1 MWTVISLAEAPDFL
15 ACSAI
20 PRPFDSMLDRRSFL
34 RASAAASAGSLLP
47 LASQARGIDMNDI
60 PKGERP
66 KQDPNIT
73 FLPPRGRVPLSF
85 IIDDSTC
92 LVNMGHYCMPQFA
105 AAYPDRKAY
114 QKPWRDWPREIPDR
128 FVRKFGEYCRAQG
141 VKGKYSIVPY
151 PACVGWVDRFLPGWS
166 KKELEDSLSLVRDF
180 MAPDWDI
187 HSEMISHTRVLDL
200 KTGRPFPE
208 ISRHTMENS
217 HPDKPVSVD
226 YLTDYIAYSLQI
238 LKNAGLHCD
247 GFTTPG
253 GFGNLV
259 KSELS
264 LAAHQAVR
272 SVYKTEIP
280 HYFKYLH
287 TDKNRSTDPHIE
299 HVSGVNSSDPKCT
312 VNIIAGT
319 GDWFGGWDGV
329 SAGDIDQSADKFIT
343 EDGRSGRMVEMI
355 DRNETAIMLC
365 HWPGIY
371 CNGDETGFTIFQK
384 AVERLNNH
392 HRDRTVWMK
401 LTDIARYYAA
411 KELTASSLSSD
422 KKTITLNAP
431 FASPNFTLRVQ
442 GNKAPEK
449 FTRVSKLSELKANTY
464 HRHNNTFTLCFDLP
478 KGHTQIS
485 L

>member
-1 MWTVISLAEAPDFL
+1 MEDV
-15 ACSAI
+15 
-20 PRPFDSMLDRRSFL
+20 
-34 RASAAASAGSLLP
+34 
-47 LASQARGIDMNDI
+47 

-66 KQDPNIT
+66 KQDPAIA
-73 FLPPRGRVPLSF
+73 FLPPRNRAPLSF

-92 LVNMGHYCMPQFA
+92 LVNMGHFCMPQFA
-105 AAYPDRKAY
+105 AAFPNRKDY

-128 FVRKFGEYCRAQG
+128 FVRKFGEWCRTHG

-166 KKELEDSLSLVRDF
+166 RKELTDSLSLVRDF

-208 ISRHTMENS
+208 INLHTMENS
-217 HPDKPVSVD
+217 YPNKPVSVD
-226 YLTDYIAYSLQI
+226 HLTDYIAYSLKV

-264 LAAHQAVR
+264 LAAHEAVR
-272 SVYKTEIP
+272 SVSKTEIP

-287 TDKNRSTDPHIE
+287 TDKSRSTNPQIE
-299 HVSGVNSSDPKCT
+299 HVSGLRTSDPKCT
-312 VNIIAGT
+312 VNVIAGT

-329 SAGDIDQSADKFIT
+329 SAGDINESANRFIS
-343 EDGRSGRMVEMI
+343 EDGKSGRMVEMI
-355 DRNETAIMLC
+355 DRHEPAIMLC

-371 CNGDETGFTIFQK
+371 CNGEETGFTIFQK
-384 AVERLNNH
+384 AVKRLNH
-392 HRDRTVWMK
+392 HFGGQTCWMK
-401 LTDIARYYAA
+401 LSEIARYYAA
-411 KELTASSLSSD
+411 RELTASSLSSD
-422 KKTITLNAP
+422 KKFITLDAP
-431 FASPNFTLRVQ
+431 FAAPDFTLRVK
-442 GNKAPEK
+442 GAKPPKNM
-449 FTRVSKLSELKANTY
+449 TRVSAPSELKTNTW
-464 HRHNNTFTLCFDLP
+464 HREGETLTLCFDLK
-478 KGHTQIS
+478 KGRTV
-485 L
+485 LEF

>member
-1 MWTVISLAEAPDFL
+1 
-15 ACSAI
+15 
-20 PRPFDSMLDRRSFL
+20 MLDRRSFL
-34 RASAAASAGSLLP
+34 RASAATSLGTFLPGSAH
-47 LASQARGIDMNDI
+47 ARGIDLDDI

-66 KQDPNIT
+66 TQHPEIA

-85 IIDDSTC
+85 IIDDSTS
-92 LVNMGHYCMPQFA
+92 LVNMAHYAMPQFA
-105 AAYPDRKAY
+105 AAYPDRKDY
-114 QKPWRDWPREIPDR
+114 QKPWRDWPREIPDQ
-128 FVRKFGEYCRAQG
+128 FVRKFGEWCRTQG

-151 PACVGWVDRFLPGWS
+151 PACVGWVDRFIPGWS
-166 KKELEDSLSLVRDF
+166 KKELFDSLDLVRDF
-180 MAPDWDI
+180 MSPDWDI

-217 HPDKPVSVD
+217 FPDKPVSVD
-226 YLTDYIAYSLQI
+226 HLTDYIAYSLQV
-238 LKNAGLHCD
+238 LKNADLHCD

-272 SVYKTEIP
+272 AVYKTEIP

-299 HVSGVNSSDPKCT
+299 HVSGLKTSDPECT
-312 VNIIAGT
+312 VNVIAGT

-329 SAGDIDQSADKFIT
+329 SAGDIKKSADKFIT
-343 EDGRSGRMVEMI
+343 EDGKSGRMVEMI

-371 CNGDETGFTIFQK
+371 CNGEETGFTIFKK
-384 AVERLNNH
+384 AVERINH
-392 HRDRTVWMK
+392 HYGSRTRWMK
-401 LTDIARYYAA
+401 LSEIARYYAA
-411 KELTASSLSSD
+411 KELTASSLSPD
-422 KKTITLNAP
+422 KKTITLDAP
-431 FASPNFTLRVQ
+431 FAAPNFTLRVTGTQ
-442 GNKAPEK
+442 PSDN
-449 FTRVSKLSELKANTY
+449 FTRVPSLTHLKPNTY
-464 HRHNNTFTLCFDLP
+464 HRENNTLTLCFDLP
-478 KGHTQIS
+478 KGRTRITV
-485 L
+485 

>member
-1 MWTVISLAEAPDFL
+1 
-15 ACSAI
+15 
-20 PRPFDSMLDRRSFL
+20 MLDRRSFL
-34 RASAAASAGSLLP
+34 RATATSALVPMLP
-47 LASQARGIDMNDI
+47 QTGQARGIQMNDI

-66 KQDPNIT
+66 PQDPEVT
-73 FLPPRGRVPLSF
+73 FLSPRGRAPLSF

-105 AAYPDRKAY
+105 AAFPNRKDY

-128 FVRKFGEYCRAQG
+128 FVRKFGEWCRTQG
-141 VKGKYSIVPY
+141 VKGKYSVVPY

-166 KKELEDSLSLVRDF
+166 KKELADSLSLVRDF

-217 HPDKPVSVD
+217 FPDKPVSVD
-226 YLTDYIAYSLQI
+226 HLTDYIACSLQI

-272 SVYKTEIP
+272 SVYNTEIP

-287 TDKNRSTDPHIE
+287 TDPTRSTNPRLE
-299 HVSGVNSSDPKCT
+299 HVSGLKTPDPKCT
-312 VNIIAGT
+312 VNIMAGT

-343 EDGRSGRMVEMI
+343 EDGKSGRMVEMI
-355 DRNETAIMLC
+355 ERNEPAIMLC

-371 CNGDETGFTIFQK
+371 CNGEETGFTIFQK
-384 AVERLNNH
+384 AVERLNH
-392 HRDRTVWMK
+392 HFSDRTAWMK
-401 LTDIARYYAA
+401 LSEIARYYAA
-411 KELTASSLSSD
+411 KELTASSLLSD
-422 KKTITLNAP
+422 KKTLTLNAP
-431 FASPNFTLRVQ
+431 FAAPNFTLRVPGIQ
-442 GNKAPEK
+442 PPAG
-449 FTRVSKLSELKANTY
+449 FTQVASLESLKAKSY
-464 HRHNNTFTLCFDLP
+464 HREDNSLTLCFDLQ
-478 KGHTQIS
+478 KGRSQIA
-485 L
+485 LR